1 MILCDYLGYLSWGV
15 WMDVV
20 DEVVGQLFNLIIGVM
35 SGVVD
40 VDDVFV
46 WWDGM
51 VVEYI
56 WVLCDFVVV
65 WLQLDCL
72 LYYYFG

>member
-1 MILCDYLGYLSWGV
+1 
-15 WMDVV
+15 
-20 DEVVGQLFNLIIGVM
+20 M

-65 WLQLDCL
+65 WL
-72 LYYYFG
+72 